1 MDYTEELNQFEDYL
15 LKRASTG
22 TARVYIHALRHWFK
36 SLNGGVPSQMSA
48 QSYVDELTE
57 QGKSASTVSLRGNA
71 IIRWFKWK
79 GVKIDI
85 DCPTVRMGEPDYLLI
100 NQIEKLIEK
109 SDTVLEKVLVTVL
122 FDTAVRISELLN
134 LELDDI
140 YWETKLI
147 SVTRKGGREDLVNI
161 SDKALEVLSEWIEI
175 RESNNKRVF
184 MDIDYNYVWGLLKRL
199 GRKCGMRVHP
209 HIFRHSRA
217 IQMLMNGAEMHV
229 VQQHLGH
236 TNIAT
241 TANIYGKFKSVHLK
255 ELVPSW

>member
-1 MDYTEELNQFEDYL
+1 MDYTEELNQFENYL
-15 LKRASTG
+15 LKRGSSG
-22 TARVYIHALRHWFK
+22 TARVYVHALKHWFK
-36 SLNGGVPSQMSA
+36 SINGNIPSQISA
-48 QSYVDELTE
+48 QSYIDKLTE

-71 IIRWFKWK
+71 IIRFFKWK
-79 GVKIDI
+79 GVKINL
-85 DCPTVRMGEPDYLLI
+85 DCPTVRIGEPDYLLI

-109 SDTVLEKVLVTVL
+109 SDTVLEEVLVIVL
-122 FDTAVRISELLN
+122 FDTAVRINELLS

-147 SVTRKGGREDLVNI
+147 SVTRKGSREDLVNI

-175 RESNNKRVF
+175 RESNDKRVF

-217 IQMLMNGAEMHV
+217 IHMLMTGSEMYV

-241 TANIYGKFKSVHLK
+241 TANIYSKFKAVHLK
-255 ELVPSW
+255 MKVPTW

>member
-1 MDYTEELNQFEDYL
+1 MDYTEELEQFNNYL
-15 LKRASTG
+15 LKRASVG
-22 TARVYIHALRHWFK
+22 TARVYVYALKHWIK
-36 SLNGGVPSQMSA
+36 SLNGNIPSQISA
-48 QSYVDELTE
+48 QSYIDKLTE

-71 IIRWFKWK
+71 IIRWYKWK
-79 GVKIDI
+79 GVKISL
-85 DCPTVRMGEPDYLLI
+85 DCPTVRVGEPDYLLI

-109 SDTVLEKVLVTVL
+109 SNTVLEKVLVTVL
-122 FDTAVRISELLN
+122 FDTAIRISELLN

-140 YWETKLI
+140 FWDSKLI

-161 SDKALEVLSEWIEI
+161 SDKALEVLSEWIEV
-175 RESNNKRVF
+175 RESSSKRVF
-184 MDIDYNYVWGLLKRL
+184 MDIEYIYVWELLKRL

-217 IQMLMNGAEMHV
+217 IHMLLSGAEMHI

-236 TNIAT
+236 TNLAT

-255 ELVPSW
+255 RLVPSW